1 MSIRPPT
8 GGIEA
13 VSAALL
19 AMNRQLEV
27 REVLQT
33 IVASA
38 RELLGAEYAALGVP
52 DDHGGFAQFVVDGVS
67 DAQWK
72 AIGPLPRQHGVL
84 AAMLHEATPQRLSD
98 VRAFESFAGWP
109 RAHPVMTDFIGMPVA
124 DGEEILGAIFL
135 ANKRRAGVA
144 DLAPGGRREPGALG
158 VPDAEAEPGPEG
170 EAEARREPGPEGES
184 EAEREPGPQRTPG
197 AAGEPAGTAADA
209 GASAARP
216 ATEGF
221 TQQDE
226 DLLRI
231 LADHAA
237 IALTNARL
245 YERSRELTLAG
256 ERARI
261 AHELHDA
268 VSQKLFSLR
277 LTAQAAAALVDH
289 APARA
294 KEEIRQVAALAA
306 EAADELRAVVVEL
319 RPAALEDDGLVAT
332 LRTQAEVLNRVH
344 AAAVTFHAHQVRAL
358 PAAQEEAVLRV
369 AQEAL
374 HNALRHARADTVD
387 VTLEG
392 HGKGVRLR
400 VSDDGRGFD
409 PAGVRRAGRHLGL
422 VSMRDRAGGVGGR
435 LGVRS
440 EPGKGTV
447 IEMEVPGG

>member
-1 MSIRPPT
+1 MSTRPPG

-19 AMNRQLEV
+19 AMNRRLEV

-33 IVASA
+33 IVSSA
-38 RELLGAEYAALGVP
+38 RELLGAQYAALGVP

-67 DAQWK
+67 DEQWK

-84 AAMLHEATPQRLSD
+84 AAMLREAEPVRLAD
-98 VRAFESFAGWP
+98 VRDFESFAGWP
-109 RAHPVMTDFIGMPVA
+109 RAHPVMTDFIGMPVM
-124 DGEEILGAIFL
+124 DGEEILGAVFL
-135 ANKRRAGVA
+135 ANKECAGPRQ
-144 DLAPGGRREPGALG
+144 DPGEDPGE
-158 VPDAEAEPGPEG
+158 DARKGC
-170 EAEARREPGPEGES
+170 
-184 EAEREPGPQRTPG
+184 
-197 AAGEPAGTAADA
+197 
-209 GASAARP
+209 
-216 ATEGF
+216 GF
-221 TQQDE
+221 TQEDE
-226 DLLRI
+226 RLLRI

-289 APARA
+289 APGRA

-319 RPAALEDDGLVAT
+319 RPAALDEDGLVAA
-332 LRTQAEVLNRVH
+332 LRTQADVLDRVH
-344 AAAVTFHAHQVRAL
+344 SASVTFRASRVRAL

-369 AQEAL
+369 AQEAM
-374 HNALRHARADTVD
+374 HNALRHAHAATVA

-392 HGKGVRLR
+392 GRDSGDGTGKGVLLR
-400 VSDDGRGFD
+400 VRDDGRGFD
-409 PAGVRRAGRHLGL
+409 PDAVRQAGRHLGL
-422 VSMRDRAGGVGGR
+422 VSMRDRAAGVGGT
-435 LGVRS
+435 LTVQS
-440 EPGKGTV
+440 EPGKGAV
-447 IEMEVPGG
+447 IELEVPGG